1 MNGVAFVWREALAGL
16 RRNVTMSVA
25 MVLTTAISL
34 GLLGAGLLAVR
45 TIDRT
50 QDLYYSQLA
59 VQVALDEPTSAGDAD
74 CSSPTCAGLRD
85 RLQGDPL
92 VAGVSFESRDAA
104 YQRFLRIYA
113 GQSILQLVRPQS
125 LPATLRVTLRD
136 PTRGDAIVSGYTGKP
151 GVRNVVDQRALVQ
164 DLFTFLASVRNAAFG
179 LASIQALAALLLISN
194 TIQVSAFTRRTEV
207 GIMRLVGATRW
218 YTQVPFLIEAVITG
232 VVGAVLAT
240 GGLVLGKL
248 FFIDR
253 LLSGRLISNAIPAVG
268 MSDVLL
274 FVAPVLVVVGA
285 AIATAT
291 GYVTLRLYVRN

>member
-1 MNGVAFVWREALAGL
+1 MNGMAFVWREALAGL
-16 RRNVTMSVA
+16 RRNITMSVA

-50 QDLYYSQLA
+50 QELYYSQLA
-59 VQVALDEPTSAGDAD
+59 VQVALDEPTSAGDRD
-74 CSSPTCAGLRD
+74 CTSPTCTGLREQ
-85 RLQGDPL
+85 LQADPL
-92 VAGVSFESRDAA
+92 VGGVAYESRDQA
-104 YQRFLRIYA
+104 YERFLRIYA

-136 PTRGDAIVSGYTGKP
+136 PTRGDAIVAEYTGRP

-232 VVGAVLAT
+232 VIGAVLAT

-253 LLSGRLISNAIPAVG
+253 LLGGRLISNAIPAVG

-274 FVAPVLVVVGA
+274 FVAPLLVVVGA

>member
-1 MNGVAFVWREALAGL
+1 VNGLAFVWREALGGL
-16 RRNVTMSVA
+16 RRNITMSVA

-50 QDLYYSQLA
+50 QELYYSQLA
-59 VQVALDEPTSAGDAD
+59 VQVALDEPTSAGDRD
-74 CSSPTCAGLRD
+74 CTSPTCTGLREQ
-85 RLQGDPL
+85 LQADPL
-92 VAGVSFESRDAA
+92 VGGVAYESRDQA

-136 PTRGDAIVSGYTGKP
+136 PTRGDAIVAEYTGRP

-232 VVGAVLAT
+232 VIGAVLAT

-253 LLSGRLISNAIPAVG
+253 LLGGRLISNAIPAVG

-274 FVAPVLVVVGA
+274 FVAPLLVVVGA

>member
-1 MNGVAFVWREALAGL
+1 MNGLAFVWREALGGL
-16 RRNVTMSVA
+16 RRNITMSVA

-50 QDLYYSQLA
+50 QELYYSQLA
-59 VQVALDEPTSAGDAD
+59 VQVALDEPTSAGDRD
-74 CSSPTCAGLRD
+74 CTSPTCTGLREQ
-85 RLQGDPL
+85 LQADPL
-92 VAGVSFESRDAA
+92 VGGVAYESRDQA
-104 YQRFLRIYA
+104 YERFLRIYA

-136 PTRGDAIVSGYTGKP
+136 PTRGDAIVAEYTGRP

-232 VVGAVLAT
+232 VIGAVLAT

-253 LLSGRLISNAIPAVG
+253 LLGGRLISNAIPAVG

-274 FVAPVLVVVGA
+274 FVAPLLVVVGA